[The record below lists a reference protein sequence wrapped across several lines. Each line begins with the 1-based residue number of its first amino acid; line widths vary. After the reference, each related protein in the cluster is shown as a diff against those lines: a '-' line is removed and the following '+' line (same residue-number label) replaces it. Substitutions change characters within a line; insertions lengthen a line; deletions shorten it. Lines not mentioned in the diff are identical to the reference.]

1 MIKFI
6 LFIFFLF
13 YSFNSYGYEKIH
25 VAVASNF
32 IEPLNSIKK
41 EFLKNNKTSFNISSG
56 STTKLFAQILN
67 KAPIDIFLSADQS
80 TIQKIP
86 DNKKIKVS
94 KFTYAIGSLIIF
106 SKAKIDNQIK
116 FENKLLKRLSNKIV
130 IANPKFSPYGRA
142 SKQVL
147 ESLGMLSLFENKIIL
162 AGNGGSAAD
171 CQHIAGEL
179 VSRFMFDRPGLPSV
193 ALTTDTSILTAI
205 GNDYGYENVFSRQIE
220 AHASSNDTLIVYTTS
235 GESPNIL
242 KVVESAKPRL
252 KSIIA
257 MTGKNFELLNQYC
270 DVIISVDSLETSKIQ
285 EVHAIAGHMICESVE
300 HILFDKN

>member
-1 MIKFI
+1 MIKLI
-6 LFIFFLF
+6 LSLFFLF
-13 YSFNSYGYEKIH
+13 YSFNSHGYEKIH

-130 IANPKFSPYGRA
+130 IANPKFSPYGLA

-147 ESLGMLSLFENKIIL
+147 ESLGMLSIFENKIIL
-162 AGNGGSAAD
+162 ASNINQVSSFIYSGNVDLGIISNSD
-171 CQHIAGEL
+171 KLKLKKYEL
-179 VSRFMFDRPGLPSV
+179 GYFKEIPQNLYSPIKQDV
-193 ALTTDTSILTAI
+193 ILL
-205 GNDYGYENVFSRQIE
+205 EN
-220 AHASSNDTLIVYTTS
+220 
-235 GESPNIL
+235 
-242 KVVESAKPRL
+242 AKNNNKAKLFFNFL
-252 KSIIA
+252 KSKDTKKIIRSFGYRI
-257 MTGKNFELLNQYC
+257 TN
-270 DVIISVDSLETSKIQ
+270 
-285 EVHAIAGHMICESVE
+285 
-300 HILFDKN
+300 

>member
-1 MIKFI
+1 MIKLI
-6 LFIFFLF
+6 LSLFFLF
-13 YSFNSYGYEKIH
+13 YSFNSHGYEKIH

-56 STTKLFAQILN
+56 STAKLFAQILN

-106 SKAKIDNQIK
+106 SKAKIANQIK

-130 IANPKFSPYGRA
+130 IANPKFSPYGLA

-147 ESLGMLSLFENKIIL
+147 ESLGIWSLFKNNIIL
-162 AGNGGSAAD
+162 ASNINQVSSFIYSGNAD
-171 CQHIAGEL
+171 LGIISNSDKLKLKKYEFGYFKEIPQNL
-179 VSRFMFDRPGLPSV
+179 YS
-193 ALTTDTSILTAI
+193 SIKQNVILL
-205 GNDYGYENVFSRQIE
+205 EN
-220 AHASSNDTLIVYTTS
+220 
-235 GESPNIL
+235 
-242 KVVESAKPRL
+242 AKNNNKAKLFFNFL
-252 KSIIA
+252 KSKDIKRIIRSFGYRI
-257 MTGKNFELLNQYC
+257 T
-270 DVIISVDSLETSKIQ
+270 D
-285 EVHAIAGHMICESVE
+285 
-300 HILFDKN
+300 

>member
-1 MIKFI
+1 MIKLIFS
-6 LFIFFLF
+6 LFFLF
-13 YSFNSYGYEKIH
+13 YSFNSHGYEKIH

-56 STTKLFAQILN
+56 STAKLFAQILN

-106 SKAKIDNQIK
+106 SKTKIDNQIK
-116 FENKLLKRLSNKIV
+116 FENILLKRLSNKIV

-162 AGNGGSAAD
+162 ASNIN
-171 CQHIAGEL
+171 Q
-179 VSRFMFDRPGLPSV
+179 VSSF
-193 ALTTDTSILTAI
+193 I
-205 GNDYGYENVFSRQIE
+205 
-220 AHASSNDTLIVYTTS
+220 
-235 GESPNIL
+235 
-242 KVVESAKPRL
+242 
-252 KSIIA
+252 
-257 MTGKNFELLNQYC
+257 
-270 DVIISVDSLETSKIQ
+270 
-285 EVHAIAGHMICESVE
+285 
-300 HILFDKN
+300 

>member
-32 IEPLNSIKK
+32 IEPLNLIKK
-41 EFLKNNKTSFNISSG
+41 EFLKNNKTSFKISTG
-56 STTKLFAQILN
+56 STAKLFAQILN

-130 IANPKFSPYGRA
+130 IANPKFSPYCRA

-147 ESLGMLSLFENKIIL
+147 ESLGILSLFENKIIL
-162 AGNGGSAAD
+162 ASNINQVSSFIYSGNVDLGIISNSD
-171 CQHIAGEL
+171 KLKLKKYEL
-179 VSRFMFDRPGLPSV
+179 GYFKEIPQNLYSPIKQDV
-193 ALTTDTSILTAI
+193 ILL
-205 GNDYGYENVFSRQIE
+205 EN
-220 AHASSNDTLIVYTTS
+220 
-235 GESPNIL
+235 
-242 KVVESAKPRL
+242 AKNNNKAKLFFNFL
-252 KSIIA
+252 KSKDTKKIIKSFGYRV
-257 MTGKNFELLNQYC
+257 T
-270 DVIISVDSLETSKIQ
+270 D
-285 EVHAIAGHMICESVE
+285 
-300 HILFDKN
+300 

>member
-116 FENKLLKRLSNKIV
+116 FENILLKRLSNKIV

-142 SKQVL
+142 SKQAL

-162 AGNGGSAAD
+162 ASNINQVSSFIYSGNVDLGIISNSD
-171 CQHIAGEL
+171 KLKLKKYEL
-179 VSRFMFDRPGLPSV
+179 GYFKEIPQNLYSPIKQDV
-193 ALTTDTSILTAI
+193 ILL
-205 GNDYGYENVFSRQIE
+205 EN
-220 AHASSNDTLIVYTTS
+220 
-235 GESPNIL
+235 
-242 KVVESAKPRL
+242 AKNNNKAKLFFNFL
-252 KSIIA
+252 KSKDTKKIIRSF
-257 MTGKNFELLNQYC
+257 GYK
-270 DVIISVDSLETSKIQ
+270 IID
-285 EVHAIAGHMICESVE
+285 
-300 HILFDKN
+300 

>member
-1 MIKFI
+1 MIKLI
-6 LFIFFLF
+6 LSLFFLF
-13 YSFNSYGYEKIH
+13 YSFNSHGYEKIH

-56 STTKLFAQILN
+56 STAKLFAQILN

-106 SKAKIDNQIK
+106 SKAKIANQIK

-130 IANPKFSPYGRA
+130 IANPKFSPYGLA

-147 ESLGMLSLFENKIIL
+147 ESLGIWSLFKNNIIL
-162 AGNGGSAAD
+162 ASNINQVSSFIYSGNAD
-171 CQHIAGEL
+171 LGIISNSDKLKLKKYEFGYFKEIPQNLYSPIKQD
-179 VSRFMFDRPGLPSV
+179 V
-193 ALTTDTSILTAI
+193 ILL
-205 GNDYGYENVFSRQIE
+205 EN
-220 AHASSNDTLIVYTTS
+220 
-235 GESPNIL
+235 
-242 KVVESAKPRL
+242 AKNNNKAKLFFNFL
-252 KSIIA
+252 KSKDIKRIIRSFGYRI
-257 MTGKNFELLNQYC
+257 T
-270 DVIISVDSLETSKIQ
+270 D
-285 EVHAIAGHMICESVE
+285 
-300 HILFDKN
+300 

>member
-1 MIKFI
+1 MIKLI
-6 LFIFFLF
+6 LSLFFLF
-13 YSFNSYGYEKIH
+13 YSFNSHGYEKIH

-56 STTKLFAQILN
+56 STAKLFAQILN

-86 DNKKIKVS
+86 NNKKIKVS

-130 IANPKFSPYGRA
+130 IANPKFSPYGLA

-147 ESLGMLSLFENKIIL
+147 ESLGILSLFENKIIL
-162 AGNGGSAAD
+162 ASNINQVSSFIYSGNVDLGFISNSDKLKLKKYKLGYFKEIPQNLYSPIKQD
-171 CQHIAGEL
+171 
-179 VSRFMFDRPGLPSV
+179 V
-193 ALTTDTSILTAI
+193 ILL
-205 GNDYGYENVFSRQIE
+205 EN
-220 AHASSNDTLIVYTTS
+220 
-235 GESPNIL
+235 
-242 KVVESAKPRL
+242 AKNNNKAKLFFNFL
-252 KSIIA
+252 KSKDTKKIIRSFGYRI
-257 MTGKNFELLNQYC
+257 T
-270 DVIISVDSLETSKIQ
+270 D
-285 EVHAIAGHMICESVE
+285 
-300 HILFDKN
+300 

>member
-32 IEPLNSIKK
+32 IEPLNLIKK
-41 EFLKNNKTSFNISSG
+41 EFLKNNKTSFKISTG
-56 STTKLFAQILN
+56 STAKLFAQILN

-106 SKAKIDNQIK
+106 SKTKIDNQIK
-116 FENKLLKRLSNKIV
+116 FENILLKRLSNKIV
-130 IANPKFSPYGRA
+130 IANPKFSPYGHA

-162 AGNGGSAAD
+162 ASNINQVSSFIYSGNVDLGIISNSD
-171 CQHIAGEL
+171 KLKLKKYEL
-179 VSRFMFDRPGLPSV
+179 GYFKEIPQNLYTQINQDAVLLENARKNHKAKLFFSFLKSNESKKIIQSFGYRI
-193 ALTTDTSILTAI
+193 TTLEVFVVLILWI
-205 GNDYGYENVFSRQIE
+205 YHF
-220 AHASSNDTLIVYTTS
+220 L
-235 GESPNIL
+235 
-242 KVVESAKPRL
+242 PRL
-252 KSIIA
+252 LFQQ
-257 MTGKNFELLNQYC
+257 NF
-270 DVIISVDSLETSKIQ
+270 
-285 EVHAIAGHMICESVE
+285 
-300 HILFDKN
+300 LFY